1 MRTIIAKTSKGATT
15 HNGDGRYRR
24 CWRLWSDGVVER
36 TSSRSKYQPPF
47 RDETVP
53 PVIRAAAEERGVFLR
68 GFRERQPGQAAFYPY
83 WRSSPPMPSRRLDP

>member
-1 MRTIIAKTSKGATT
+1 MRTIIAKTSKGKST

-53 PVIRAAAEERGVFLR
+53 PVIRAAAEKRGVFLR
-68 GFRERQPGQAAFYPY
+68 GFRERQP
-83 WRSSPPMPSRRLDP
+83 R